1 MDKFLIELIV
11 AIREIK
17 EILNLHNEE
26 IERLKEVN
34 VPRQSDTVDERLVKL
49 ALEGSKNLYL
59 QRVENKLEKKLR
71 ELECAVSEL
80 SQKIG
85 TTGPP
90 EEIKVTEEHLNK
102 LRRALAE

>member
-34 VPRQSDTVDERLVKL
+34 APRQSDTVDERLVKL

-59 QRVENKLEKKLR
+59 QRVENKLEKKLK
-71 ELECAVSEL
+71 ELEGAVNEL

-90 EEIKVTEEHLNK
+90 EEIEVANEHLNR